1 MAAAKGPVQSHL
13 GRTGSRGL
21 QWGPRPG
28 SGHSLGGLAQGI
40 RWLQGPIVQG
50 GTIQAAPA
58 PDLPLSLIRSCGNT
72 ITFPDTEGQGNHSCC
87 WSTGEATQA

>member
-1 MAAAKGPVQSHL
+1 VAAAKWPDRVPGAPVGPQAWL
-13 GRTGSRGL
+13 RA
-21 QWGPRPG
+21 QPR
-28 SGHSLGGLAQGI
+28 GLAQGI

-72 ITFPDTEGQGNHSCC
+72 IMLPDTEGQGNHSCC
-87 WSTGEATQA
+87 WSTCEATQA